1 MYQTLG
7 QVIDDSD
14 LTFLWRMPKRLL
26 TTYKGPSIAVSSFSE
41 KGPRSHFLPVSS
53 LEA

>member
-1 MYQTLG
+1 MNQTLG

-14 LTFLWRMPKRLL
+14 LTFSLRMPKRLL
-26 TTYKGPSIAVSSFSE
+26 TTYMGPSIAVSSFSE
-41 KGPRSHFLPVSS
+41 KGPCGHFLPVSS